1 MATKIRAPLYGVYP
15 LMTGKER
22 LSVWQKAQSVWGRH
36 KWNALR
42 ELKKIRGE
50 WERKLPSAP

>member
-1 MATKIRAPLYGVYP
+1 MLTKTRAPLHYGYP

-22 LSVWQKAQSVWGRH
+22 LSAWQKAQSVWGRH
-36 KWNALR
+36 KWNAIN

-50 WERKLPSAP
+50 WERKLPFTP